1 MGGKV
6 DALRRIKTA
15 EEIEYLAQ
23 AEHIG
28 DVAFS
33 RILDF
38 LKPGV
43 SELEVAAELE
53 YQMKKAGAEDLGFN
67 TIIASGLNSSMPH
80 AIPGRK
86 KLEAGDFVTM
96 DFGCKYEGY
105 CSDMTRTVVIG
116 KANDKQKEIYNVVLE
131 AQLAGLAAVKAGKQ
145 VRKWIRPPEISLQ
158 KLVTVTVLVTV
169 LVTVWVCLFMRN
181 QDLLRLMKLCC
192 RQV

>member
-1 MGGKV
+1 MKKALPVKEWVPMGGKV

-105 CSDMTRTVVIG
+105 CSDMTRTVV
-116 KANDKQKEIYNVVLE
+116 
-131 AQLAGLAAVKAGKQ
+131 KQ

-181 QDLLRLMKLCC
+181 QDLLRLMKPCC

>member
-53 YQMKKAGAEDLGFN
+53 YQMKKQEQKISDL
-67 TIIASGLNSSMPH
+67 
-80 AIPGRK
+80 IP
-86 KLEAGDFVTM
+86 
-96 DFGCKYEGY
+96 
-105 CSDMTRTVVIG
+105 
-116 KANDKQKEIYNVVLE
+116 
-131 AQLAGLAAVKAGKQ
+131 
-145 VRKWIRPPEISLQ
+145 
-158 KLVTVTVLVTV
+158 
-169 LVTVWVCLFMRN
+169 
-181 QDLLRLMKLCC
+181 LLLPD
-192 RQV
+192 

>member
-105 CSDMTRTVVIG
+105 CSDMTRTAVNITGDAVCTTIV
-116 KANDKQKEIYNVVLE
+116 AYQNNDFNTDVFNDKECKDE
-131 AQLAGLAAVKAGKQ
+131 
-145 VRKWIRPPEISLQ
+145 
-158 KLVTVTVLVTV
+158 
-169 LVTVWVCLFMRN
+169 LFA
-181 QDLLRLMKLCC
+181 
-192 RQV
+192 

>member
-1 MGGKV
+1 
-6 DALRRIKTA
+6 
-15 EEIEYLAQ
+15 
-23 AEHIG
+23 
-28 DVAFS
+28 
-33 RILDF
+33 
-38 LKPGV
+38 
-43 SELEVAAELE
+43 
-53 YQMKKAGAEDLGFN
+53 
-67 TIIASGLNSSMPH
+67 
-80 AIPGRK
+80 
-86 KLEAGDFVTM
+86 M

-131 AQLAGLAAVKAGKQ
+131 AQLAGLAAVKPEKQ

-181 QDLLRLMKLCC
+181 QDLLRLMKPCC